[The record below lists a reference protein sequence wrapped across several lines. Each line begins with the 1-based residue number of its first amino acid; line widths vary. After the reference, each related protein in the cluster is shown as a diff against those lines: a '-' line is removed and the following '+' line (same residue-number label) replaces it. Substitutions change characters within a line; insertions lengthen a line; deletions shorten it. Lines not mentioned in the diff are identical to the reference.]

1 MTCSAPD
8 QKYPRRGSWMRVGL
22 ALLTISA
29 FWAGNAAAQPLIP
42 RQLPTVKQ
50 ILSKGASVL
59 NRPLLKVG
67 DCWEYRNLNIK
78 AQTNQTTRCVVK
90 ILDDGYLMETSGR
103 VTGLARYDKNLV
115 WISSIGI
122 DRTIRQPAR
131 SRVPRRL
138 SFPLWKGK
146 TWVAIYRALDET
158 LGSFIPFKN
167 IYTAEGTEKIE
178 TPAGKFITVHIKRLR
193 KNVATGEIVEGVTWY
208 SPRVKNIVK
217 VWSAWPR
224 GTKMIL
230 TGYRLKK
237 QGSRGKRIG
246 P

>member
-1 MTCSAPD
+1 
-8 QKYPRRGSWMRVGL
+8 MRAGL
-22 ALLTISA
+22 ALLAISA
-29 FWAGNAAAQPLIP
+29 LWAGIAAAQPLIP
-42 RQLPTVKQ
+42 RQLPAVRQ
-50 ILSKGASVL
+50 MPSKGASVL

-78 AQTNQTTRCVVK
+78 AQTNRTTRCVVK
-90 ILDDGYLMETSGR
+90 ILDDGYLMETAGR

-131 SRVPRRL
+131 NRVPRRL
-138 SFPLWKGK
+138 NFPLWNGK
-146 TWVAIYRALDET
+146 TWVDIYRALDEN

-167 IYTAEGTEKIE
+167 VYTVEGTEKIE
-178 TPAGKFITVHIKRLR
+178 TPAGIFIAVRIKRLR
-193 KNVATGEIVEGVTWY
+193 KNVATGEVVEAVTWY

-224 GTKMIL
+224 GTKMVL

-237 QGSRGKRIG
+237 RGSRGKKIG